1 MSGGKG
7 GSQTSKVQ
15 IPSWIEGPA
24 TRNLQRAEQFA
35 QMGYQPY
42 YGPEVA
48 AFNPMQIG
56 AMQSAADAASAFGLA
71 APMNVASTIPQAQDF
86 GNGMMGYGS
95 GQGFEQAIAQF
106 QQNQPRQAAIY
117 NSMFAGP
124 NANAGYQAGP
134 AMGGTMGGGEGGM
147 RGGPAVG
154 GGVGGMGGFGGL
166 NQFNQFGSNMP
177 SAQGW
182 NPTSGVGPY
191 VASGM
196 GAINPMD
203 NMSGGGVGGGVGKGG
218 RAPVS
223 EAVPVWVGSEGV

>member
-7 GSQTSKVQ
+7 GGQTSKVE
-15 IPSWIEGPA
+15 IPSWVEGPA
-24 TRNLQRAEQFA
+24 SRNLQRAEQLA

-117 NSMFAGP
+117 NSMFSGP

-134 AMGGTMGGGEGGM
+134 AMGGTIGGGEGGM

-154 GGVGGMGGFGGL
+154 GGAGGMPPNS
-166 NQFNQFGSNMP
+166 NQFREYGSNMP

-196 GAINPMD
+196 GAINPMN
-203 NMSGGGVGGGVGKGG
+203 NMGGGGAGGGVGKGG

-223 EAVPVWVGSEGV
+223 EAVPVYVSTEGV